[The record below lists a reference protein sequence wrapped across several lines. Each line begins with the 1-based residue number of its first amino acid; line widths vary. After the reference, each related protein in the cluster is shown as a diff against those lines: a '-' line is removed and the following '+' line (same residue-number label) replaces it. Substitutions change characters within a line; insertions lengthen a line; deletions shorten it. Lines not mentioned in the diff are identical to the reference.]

1 MYRKAPA
8 SAGVFLLYAY
18 YLRMDKDLA
27 WLIDE
32 KYGGSTENKAQLRVD
47 MNRLAIGEPVA
58 YVIGWQPF
66 LGLNIHLDSKPLIPR
81 PETEWWAEE
90 LIKELDPKR
99 VAPTHHRLP
108 KGPAL
113 LRSGYPLRVLDL
125 CAGSGAVGCAILK
138 HVPNVHVTFAELV
151 PEHEATIWKNI
162 KENGLDESRAE
173 VRIGDLFAPVAGEKF
188 DIIATNPPYI
198 PEERELDRSVTNFE
212 PRTALRAGADGLSII
227 DRIAAEAPAHLNA
240 GGELWLECDSEHA
253 DAARERI
260 AAHATRAEL
269 RTDPYGRPRIVVGYY

>member
-1 MYRKAPA
+1 MVPA
-8 SAGVFLLYAY
+8 SGTLTASALASPSHLDAFPEASSSFLFYDDHMALS
-18 YLRMDKDLA
+18 KDEQ
-27 WLIDE
+27 WLLDE
-32 KYGGSTENKAQLRVD
+32 KYGGSTENKSMLRVD

-66 LGLNIHLDSKPLIPR
+66 LGLTIHLDSKPLIPR
-81 PETEWWAEE
+81 PETEWWTEE
-90 LIKELDPKR
+90 LVKHIGDRAVR
-99 VAPTHHRLP
+99 V
-108 KGPAL
+108 
-113 LRSGYPLRVLDL
+113 VDL

-138 HVPNVHVTFAELV
+138 HCPNAQVVFAELM

-162 KENGLDESRAE
+162 KENGLDESRTE
-173 VRIGDLFAPVAGEKF
+173 VRTGDLFAPVAGEKF

-212 PRTALRAGADGLSII
+212 PREALRAGGDGLSVI
-227 DRIAAEAPAHLNA
+227 DRIAAETPAYLNP